1 MHVFNLD
8 SNSFSSISSSSRLTS
23 QMLIIDG
30 PWRARDYSGL
40 FVALVSIASSP
51 ISLPRDVVVLFW
63 FVMLLLYML

>member
-1 MHVFNLD
+1 
-8 SNSFSSISSSSRLTS
+8 
-23 QMLIIDG
+23 MLIIDG